1 MKMQTNA
8 EVVIVAM
15 SGNVVQRGEFAI
27 IDKWKRAEL
36 AIESGADLVI
46 ELPLLASL
54 QAADYF
60 AHYGIQALNYFN
72 VNTFAFGTET
82 AHTNQLQ
89 TYVEALIRNQ
99 EQIDEV
105 IPNLISQGFSYA
117 AAIQLAT
124 EEFME
129 ETFIDFNPSL
139 SNHILA
145 IQYLLHNKKLNKPM
159 QVLAIPR
166 LKENDDNRLLLS
178 GSQIRSKWFNQTL
191 KRNDL
196 PKMTYDA
203 LLSSPTIKWDD
214 YWSFL
219 KYAVLSKTKL
229 ELNQIFHMREGFE
242 NRLIKQIKQSESIDD
257 LIRSLTSKRWTTSS
271 IQRVLMAILLNIS
284 KEEWESYQKAFQNQP
299 FYRILGFN
307 DHGQQ
312 YLNYLKQNKVNFHTK
327 IYNHKSEAYFGNLR
341 ADLVYALN
349 PNHQVREQNYQTL
362 LYIKK

>member
-60 AHYGIQALNYFN
+60 AHYGIQALNHFK

-89 TYVEALIRNQ
+89 TYVESLIRNQ
-99 EQIDEV
+99 DRIDEA
-105 IPNLISQGFSYA
+105 IPNLISQGYSYA
-117 AAIQLAT
+117 AAIQMAT
-124 EEFME
+124 EALME
-129 ETFIDFNPSL
+129 DVVVDFNPSS

-145 IQYLLHNKKLNKPM
+145 IQYLIYNQKLDTAM
-159 QVLAIPR
+159 QAIAIPR
-166 LKENDDNRLLLS
+166 LKENNHHTLLLS
-178 GSQIRSKWFNQTL
+178 GSQIRSKWFNQAL
-191 KRNDL
+191 ERNDL
-196 PKMTYDA
+196 PQMTYDA
-203 LLSSPTIKWDD
+203 LLNGPTIKWDD
-214 YWSFL
+214 YWSLL
-219 KYAVLSKTKL
+219 KYAVLSKTSL
-229 ELNQIFHMREGFE
+229 ELSQMLHMREGFE
-242 NRLIKQIKQSESIDD
+242 NRLINEIKLSESIDD
-257 LIRSLTSKRWTTSS
+257 LMRSLTSKRWTTSS
-271 IQRVLMAILLNIS
+271 IQRILMAVLLNIS
-284 KEEWESYQKAFQNQP
+284 KVEWESYQKAFQNQP

-307 DHGQQ
+307 EQGQR
-312 YLNYLKQNKVNFHTK
+312 YLNYLKQNKIDFHTK
-327 IYNHKSEAYFGNLR
+327 IYENKSKAYFGNLR